1 MFVLFLFVVLFL
13 VLGDTRHPVWGYVRI
28 HIGYVRVHIGYV
40 RIHIG
45 YVRVLIGYV
54 RAHIG
59 YVRVHILPI
68 SDETTKSSDIKLRVH
83 ALSGGLINRL
93 AYDTKQM

>member
-40 RIHIG
+40 R
-45 YVRVLIGYV
+45 VLIGYV

-68 SDETTKSSDIKLRVH
+68 SDEPTKSSDIKLRVH
-83 ALSGGLINRL
+83 ALSGGLIGQ
-93 AYDTKQM
+93 YI